1 MSDAR
6 TFIRIFGFV
15 YSALLIWS
23 LNFERPEFRAW
34 EMLKDPETEFFYPN
48 LTVEMTEV
56 GDLGFR
62 AWIPSL
68 QRPRAGLFST
78 DRYGF
83 RNPQGIEQPR
93 VVLLG
98 DSFVAGSGLRDDQT
112 LAAQLG
118 RLLGEPVYSVACET
132 ANSPSLYLSDPR
144 FFEHP
149 PRVVVFSPVNRLVM
163 PLRFHEI
170 LPLNRRPPREPRAWT
185 LDSIAQELRHANQV
199 LGRDNGLSR
208 AMRYGYNEIVYS
220 VFGHP
225 DVIVAD
231 GEPAIAL
238 PLQEQ
243 KCSLTPEQ
251 RGLERAIATTKQF
264 AQMIGTR
271 GTTLVYA
278 PIPDSAEV
286 YPELFRE
293 DERDRCAR
301 PSLFDVLVPEARA
314 AGITAVDLRDVFRLN
329 KTPYLYL
336 RDDSHWNPR
345 AVGLAAEALA
355 EAIRPLLADDKD
367 RPVAFRAPQS
377 GDAPSARSRLG
388 STSTPRDRQP

>member
-1 MSDAR
+1 MSSAR
-6 TFIRIFGFV
+6 QFIRFFGLV
-15 YSALLIWS
+15 YLAMLVWS

-34 EMLKDPETEFFYPN
+34 EVLKDPESEFFFPN
-48 LTVEMTEV
+48 LTVEMAEV
-56 GDLGFR
+56 GDLGYR

-68 QRPRAGLFST
+68 QHPRAGSFST
-78 DRYGF
+78 DRFGF

-98 DSFVAGSGLRDDQT
+98 DSFVAGAGVRDDQT

-118 RLLGEPVYSVACET
+118 RLLGEPVYSLACET

-149 PRVVVFSPVNRLVM
+149 PRVVVFAPVNRLVM
-163 PLRFHEI
+163 PLRFREI
-170 LPLNRRPPREPRAWT
+170 PPLNRRAKAESRRWT
-185 LDSIAQELRHANQV
+185 FESTAEALRRFNRD

-208 AMRYGYNEIVYS
+208 AMRYGYNGTYYAL
-220 VFGHP
+220 FGHP

-243 KCSLTPEQ
+243 KCPLTPEQ
-251 RGLERAIATTKQF
+251 RGLESAIASTKRF
-264 AQMIGTR
+264 SEMIATR
-271 GTTLVYA
+271 GTKLVYA
-278 PIPDSAEV
+278 PIPDTGEV

-293 DERDRCAR
+293 DERDRCAK
-301 PSLFDVLVPEARA
+301 PSLFDRLVPEAKT
-314 AGITAVDLRDVFRLN
+314 AGLDALDLREVFRLN

-355 EAIRPLLADDKD
+355 EAIRPLLAEGGN
-367 RPVAFRAPQS
+367 PAVAFH
-377 GDAPSARSRLG
+377 PSPSETVRLG
-388 STSTPRDRQP
+388 RSPAP

>member
-6 TFIRIFGFV
+6 KFNRIFGLV
-15 YSALLIWS
+15 YLALLVAS
-23 LNFERPEFRAW
+23 LNVERPEFRAW
-34 EMLKDPETEFFYPN
+34 EVLKDPESEFFYPN

-83 RNPQGIEQPR
+83 RNPQGIERPR

-98 DSFVAGSGLRDDQT
+98 DSFVAGAGLRDDQT

-118 RLLGEPVYSVACET
+118 RVLGEPVYSLAAET
-132 ANSPSLYLSDPR
+132 ANSPSFYLSDPR

-149 PRVVVFSPVNRLVM
+149 PRVVVFAPVNRLVM
-163 PLRFHEI
+163 PLRFREI
-170 LPLNRRPPREPRAWT
+170 SPLSRRPRRDSAGWT
-185 LDSIAQELRHANQV
+185 FESVAQELRHVNQI

-208 AMRYGYNEIVYS
+208 TMRYGYNGISYS
-220 VFGHP
+220 LFGHP
-225 DVIVAD
+225 DIIVAD

-251 RGLERAIATTKQF
+251 RGLESTIASTKRFAEMIAT
-264 AQMIGTR
+264 R
-271 GTTLVYA
+271 GATLVYA
-278 PIPDSAEV
+278 PIPDSGEV
-286 YPELFRE
+286 YPELFRR
-293 DERDRCAR
+293 DERERCAQ
-301 PSLFDVLVPEARA
+301 PSLFDVLVPEAKA
-314 AGITAVDLRDVFRLN
+314 AGLSAIDLREVFRLN

-355 EAIRPLLADDKD
+355 KAIRPILVEGGDPA
-367 RPVAFRAPQS
+367 VAFRPPPS
-377 GDAPSARSRLG
+377 HDALPPRRSPG
-388 STSTPRDRQP
+388 P

>member
-6 TFIRIFGFV
+6 RFIWIFGIV
-15 YSALLIWS
+15 YLVFLVCS
-23 LNFERPEFRAW
+23 LDFERPEFRAW
-34 EMLKDPETEFFYPN
+34 EVLKDPDSEFFYPN
-48 LTVEMTEV
+48 LRVEMIEV

-68 QRPRAGLFST
+68 QHPRAGRFST

-83 RNPQGIEQPR
+83 RNPQGIERPR

-98 DSFVAGSGLRDDQT
+98 DSFVAGAGLRDDQT

-118 RLLGEPVYSVACET
+118 HLLGEPVYSLACET

-144 FFEHP
+144 FFESP
-149 PRVVVFSPVNRLVM
+149 PRVVVFAPINRLVM
-163 PLRFHEI
+163 PLRFRKI
-170 LPLNRRPPREPRAWT
+170 LPLNRRSKRGSTRWT
-185 LDSIAQELRHANQV
+185 LESVAEELRRVNQV

-208 AMRYGYNEIVYS
+208 AMRYGYNGIYYNL
-220 VFGHP
+220 FGHP
-225 DVIVAD
+225 NVIVAD

-243 KCSLTPEQ
+243 KCDLTPGQ
-251 RGLERAIATTKQF
+251 RGLEGTIASTKQF
-264 AQMIGTR
+264 AEMIATR

-278 PIPDSAEV
+278 PIPDSGEV
-286 YPELFRE
+286 YPEFFRGS
-293 DERDRCAR
+293 ERDRCAQ
-301 PSLFDVLVPEARA
+301 PSLFDLLVPEAKA
-314 AGITAVDLRDVFRLN
+314 AGLNALDLREVFRQN

-355 EAIRPLLADDKD
+355 EAIRPLLAEGGDPGVVF
-367 RPVAFRAPQS
+367 RPTESEKAPALRQS
-377 GDAPSARSRLG
+377 LAP
-388 STSTPRDRQP
+388 

>member
-6 TFIRIFGFV
+6 RFIRIFGLV
-15 YSALLIWS
+15 YFALLVCS

-34 EMLKDPETEFFYPN
+34 EVLKDPESEFFYPN
-48 LTVEMTEV
+48 LRVEMTEI

-62 AWIPSL
+62 SWIPRL
-68 QRPRAGLFST
+68 QHPRAGLFST

-98 DSFVAGSGLRDDQT
+98 DSFVAGAGLRDDQT

-118 RLLGEPVYSVACET
+118 QLLGEPVYSLACET

-149 PRVVVFSPVNRLVM
+149 PRVVVFAPVNRLVM
-163 PLRFHEI
+163 PLRFREI
-170 LPLNRRPPREPRAWT
+170 PPLAHRARREPTRWT
-185 LDSIAQELRHANQV
+185 FESIADRLRRVNQE

-208 AMRYGYNEIVYS
+208 AMRYGYNEMYYDL
-220 VFGHP
+220 FGSP

-243 KCSLTPEQ
+243 KCLLTPEQ
-251 RGLERAIATTKQF
+251 RGLGGSVETTRRFAEMIA
-264 AQMIGTR
+264 AR
-271 GTTLVYA
+271 GTTLIYA

-286 YPELFRE
+286 YPELFRPE
-293 DERDRCAR
+293 EHHPCAQ
-301 PSLFDVLVPEARA
+301 PSFFDLLVPEAAA
-314 AGITAVDLRDVFRLN
+314 AGLDALDLREVFRRN
-329 KTPYLYL
+329 KAPYLYL

-355 EAIRPLLADDKD
+355 KAIRPLLVEGGNRAL
-367 RPVAFRAPQS
+367 AFRSPESERAPVL
-377 GDAPSARSRLG
+377 R
-388 STSTPRDRQP
+388 

>member
-1 MSDAR
+1 MQMSEAR
-6 TFIRIFGFV
+6 RFIRTFGFV
-15 YSALLIWS
+15 YLALLVWS

-34 EMLKDPETEFFYPN
+34 EVLKDPESEFFYPN
-48 LTVEMTEV
+48 LTVEMTEI

-68 QRPRAGLFST
+68 QHPRAGLFST

-83 RNPQGIEQPR
+83 RNPQGIERPR

-98 DSFVAGSGLRDDQT
+98 DSFVAGAGLRDDQT

-118 RLLGEPVYSVACET
+118 RLLGEPVYSLACET

-149 PRVVVFSPVNRLVM
+149 PRVVVFAPVNRLVM
-163 PLRFHEI
+163 PLRFRQI
-170 LPLNRRPPREPRAWT
+170 LPLNHRTKRESTRWT
-185 LDSIAQELRHANQV
+185 FESIAEELRRINQV

-208 AMRYGYNEIVYS
+208 AMRYGYNGGYYYL
-220 VFGHP
+220 FGHP
-225 DVIVAD
+225 NVIVAD

-251 RGLERAIATTKQF
+251 RGLENTIASTRQFAEMIAT
-264 AQMIGTR
+264 R
-271 GTTLVYA
+271 GATLIYA
-278 PIPDSAEV
+278 PIPDSGEV
-286 YPELFRE
+286 YPEFFGQ
-293 DERDRCAR
+293 DERDRCAQ
-301 PSLFDVLVPEARA
+301 PSLFDLLVPEAEA
-314 AGITAVDLRDVFRLN
+314 AGLNALDLREVFRRN

-355 EAIRPLLADDKD
+355 EAIRPLLAEGED
-367 RPVAFRAPQS
+367 PAMAFRPPESEKAP
-377 GDAPSARSRLG
+377 PLR
-388 STSTPRDRQP
+388 